1 MVVKLV
7 ISGGEHYGTP
17 DRNSLHLLRNY
28 FTRFPND
35 AEKVVLSIKGCMKPD
50 YTPDGTPEGVRC
62 SVETCLRVLDGKKKI
77 DLFECSRVDR
87 DVPIETTVQ
96 ALADLVKEGKIGGIS
111 LSEVSAN
118 TIRRAAKVHKI
129 WAVEVEV
136 SLFSDHVLSEGI
148 AEACAEYN
156 IPIIA
161 YSPVG
166 RGLLAGQWKSVKD
179 IPQGDSRLMFP
190 RFSPEVSIPTPLK
203 YVSFLPTKTR
213 TNPMAY
219 TQNFDKNLKLVQAVQ
234 QIADR
239 KGITSAQLAIN
250 WVRQLSQRKGYPVF
264 IPIPGAS
271 TESRVV
277 ENSKVIDL
285 TQEELS
291 EIDGILASFE
301 TAGARYPERFMDELN
316 G

>member
-190 RFSPEVSIPTPLK
+190 RFSPE
-203 YVSFLPTKTR
+203 
-213 TNPMAY
+213 
-219 TQNFDKNLKLVQAVQ
+219 NFDKNLKLVQAVQ